1 MHLRCV
7 CFHDIFS
14 SSVDEIFTTS
24 CFPPP
29 PSPLPPSLQVF
40 EKLKLA
46 EKTKKEIEISRDGYR
61 PAAQRGA
68 ILFFV
73 LSDMAAINTMYQY
86 SLSSYLGVFNYSLS
100 HSLPDSHLPKRLK
113 NIIDTL
119 TLNVYNYA
127 CTGKRRRG
135 EKGEM

>member
-1 MHLRCV
+1 M
-7 CFHDIFS
+7 
-14 SSVDEIFTTS
+14 
-24 CFPPP
+24 
-29 PSPLPPSLQVF
+29 
-40 EKLKLA
+40 
-46 EKTKKEIEISRDGYR
+46 
-61 PAAQRGA
+61 
-68 ILFFV
+68 

-135 EKGEM
+135 ERRDVIEKNIKGEETQIYVHVQN